1 MIIFPAIDLL
11 DGRCVRLYQGNYN
24 AETVY
29 SEDPLEQVKIFEAQG
44 ADYLHVVDL
53 NAARSGGQENLAIIE
68 NICARTKLK
77 VQTGGGLRNMTALD
91 DRFAV
96 GVWRCV
102 IGTAAITD
110 PGFTQEA
117 LRIYGQKIA
126 VGADCQGDKIA
137 VHGWTTVTEVDLAS
151 FVRDLYQMGCRH
163 LIYTDISRD
172 GALSGPNFEVAK
184 SLHETSGMQIILSGG
199 IAHESDIVTAEHM
212 GFAAVITGKA
222 LYENRVDLEKCLR
235 YIKRLEQAHVR

>member
-1 MIIFPAIDLL
+1 MILFPAIDLL

-29 SEDPLEQVKIFEAQG
+29 SEDPLEQAKVFEAQG
-44 ADYLHVVDL
+44 AEYLHVVDL
-53 NAARSGGQENLAIIE
+53 NAARSGGKENLPIIE
-68 NICARTKLK
+68 QICAQTKLI

-91 DRFAV
+91 ARFSV

-110 PGFTQEA
+110 PGFTREA

-126 VGADCQGDKIA
+126 VGADCHGDKIA

-151 FVRDLYQMGCRH
+151 FVKELYQFGCRN

-172 GALSGPNFEVAK
+172 GALSGPNFEVAV
-184 SLHETSGMQIILSGG
+184 SLLKTSGMQIVLSGG
-199 IAHESDIVTAEHM
+199 ISRESDIVAAEHM

-222 LYENRVDLEKCLR
+222 IYEERVDLAKCLR
-235 YIKRLEQAHVR
+235 YLKRLENGRA